1 MCYFLLLFTRFH
13 MVTLCYPRTH
23 LRGEYMRERMWLRR
37 YSSSSINQEAGGLIL
52 SSPGVSLG
60 KILNPDLPL
69 MCVHECYALKKC
81 ICVSE

>member
-1 MCYFLLLFTRFH
+1 
-13 MVTLCYPRTH
+13 MVTLYYPRTH
-23 LRGEYMRERMWLRR
+23 LRGEYMREQMWLRR

-52 SSPGVSLG
+52 SSPGLHAGVSLG

-81 ICVSE
+81 MCVSE